1 MSNKEEVWGNPA
13 ALGLVGFGLTTIALS
28 LANAGIIPT
37 TGLTIGYAISWGG
50 LAQVFAG
57 WISFRRNDTFG
68 GTAFSG
74 YGLFWIG
81 LALALIL
88 GLHISSSELGLWML
102 LWGIFTVY
110 IDAGAI
116 LAKAR
121 VLTIVLTLLFI
132 TFFLLSAADFST
144 SSMILKAGGWVGV
157 ITGISAVYLSM
168 AIVINTVKGK
178 AVVPE

>member
-1 MSNKEEVWGNPA
+1 MSGKEEVWGNPA

-28 LANAGIIPT
+28 FANAGIIPT
-37 TGLTIGYAISWGG
+37 TGLTIGYAVSWGG

-88 GLHISSSELGLWML
+88 GLKISSSELGLWML
-102 LWGIFTVY
+102 LWGIFTLYMDV
-110 IDAGAI
+110 GSI

-121 VLTIVLTLLFI
+121 VLSIVLTFLFI
-132 TFFLLSAADFST
+132 TFFVLSAADFT
-144 SSMILKAGGWVGV
+144 GSSMILKTAGWIGL
-157 ITGISAVYLSM
+157 ITGILAVYLSM
-168 AIVINTVKGK
+168 AIIVNTVKGK

>member
-1 MSNKEEVWGNPA
+1 
-13 ALGLVGFGLTTIALS
+13 
-28 LANAGIIPT
+28 
-37 TGLTIGYAISWGG
+37 
-50 LAQVFAG
+50 
-57 WISFRRNDTFG
+57 
-68 GTAFSG
+68 
-74 YGLFWIG
+74 
-81 LALALIL
+81 
-88 GLHISSSELGLWML
+88 ML